1 MISINVCDDQRE
13 LKRHGTYAFPVAVYH
28 YVMSECSRGFIDWH
42 WHAELQLNLVT
53 RGSICFYTHGKQ
65 YIVREG
71 DGFFVGSSRLHMA
84 RPEGDPD
91 SSYLCLDFH
100 PRLIGSFPGSIYE
113 YKFMEPFLGRGGMDH
128 MALKKNRPE
137 QGLILS
143 QIKGISNLMKEKEFG
158 YELEVQ
164 SRIIRLWLSLISLFG
179 AKNTLDTAPG
189 HDTTQEIIRYLH
201 QHYQEPVS
209 LEGVGRAVG
218 FSTSEC
224 CRIFKRV
231 TGDTILNYLRSYRL
245 TKSIELLQETDL
257 SISQIAY
264 ESGFNGASYY
274 IESFK
279 KELGQTPLQYR
290 RRAVDVKGV

>member
-1 MISINVCDDQRE
+1 MISINVYQDQRE
-13 LKRHGTYAFPVAVYH
+13 KKRHGTYAFPVAVYH
-28 YVMSECSRGFIDWH
+28 YVMRDCAMGFINWH
-42 WHAELQLNLVT
+42 WHEEMQFNLVT
-53 RGSICFYTHGKQ
+53 RGSICFFADGRQYTVK
-65 YIVREG
+65 EG
-71 DGFFVGSSRLHMA
+71 DGFFIGSSRLHMA
-84 RPEGDPD
+84 RPEEDPD
-91 SSYLCLDFH
+91 SSYICLDLH
-100 PRLIGSFPGSIYE
+100 PRMIGSFPGSVYE
-113 YKFMEPFLGRGGMDH
+113 YKFLKPFLGRGGLDH
-128 MALKKNRPE
+128 FVFNSADPAHALV
-137 QGLILS
+137 LS
-143 QIKGISNLMKEKEFG
+143 QIRAVDMLMREKEFG
-158 YELEVQ
+158 YELLVQ
-164 SRIIRLWLSLISLFG
+164 SRIMHLWRSMIGLFG
-179 AKNTLDTAPG
+179 AKNTQDTAPG
-189 HDTTQEIIRYLH
+189 HDTAQEIIRYLH
-201 QHYQEPVS
+201 QHYQDPVS

-290 RRAVDVKGV
+290 RRQAN

>member
-13 LKRHGTYAFPVAVYH
+13 IKRHGTYAFPVAVYH
-28 YVMSECSRGFIDWH
+28 YVMSECARGFIDWH

-53 RGSICFYTHGKQ
+53 RGCISFYTHGKQ
-65 YIVREG
+65 YTVREG

-84 RPEGDPD
+84 KPEGDPD
-91 SSYLCLDFH
+91 SAYLCLDFH

-113 YKFMEPFLGRGGMDH
+113 YKFMQPFLGKGGMDH
-128 MALKKNRPE
+128 MALKRERPE
-137 QGLILS
+137 QALVLS
-143 QIKGISNLMKEKEFG
+143 QIKGISSLMKEKEFG

-209 LEGVGRAVG
+209 LENVGRAVG

-279 KELGQTPLQYR
+279 KELGKTPLQYR
-290 RRAVDVKGV
+290 RRQAN